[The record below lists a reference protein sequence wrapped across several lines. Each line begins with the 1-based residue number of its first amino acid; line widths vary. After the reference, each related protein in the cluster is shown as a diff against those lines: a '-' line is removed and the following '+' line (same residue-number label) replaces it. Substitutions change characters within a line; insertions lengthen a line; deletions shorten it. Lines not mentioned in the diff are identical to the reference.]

1 MDRPRQ
7 LLARLSRHEAPI
19 ASLPL
24 DFLCALLH
32 QSLRAA
38 VPSGGGPA
46 AAPRRHS
53 DVIYMRWSRIGGP
66 RPGANLVR
74 SETVKLFNASG
85 QVAQVPARQGPHGHS
100 FPPRA
105 VIPSCHAGTYERW
118 KNLTYEGWKNAG
130 ASGGKRA

>member
-1 MDRPRQ
+1 MRAQ

-38 VPSGGGPA
+38 VPPGP

-53 DVIYMRWSRIGGP
+53 DVIYMRWSRVGGA
-66 RPGANLVR
+66 RHGANLVR
-74 SETVKLFNASG
+74 SETVKLFTASG
-85 QVAQVPARQGPHGHS
+85 QVAQVSLSLSHVPSQVPAHS
-100 FPPRA
+100 GSREPGR
-105 VIPSCHAGTYERW
+105 VRRC
-118 KNLTYEGWKNAG
+118 
-130 ASGGKRA
+130 GGR